1 VNKEMLMKVTAN
13 KKKQN
18 RLSDQNHQ
26 IGMIKTLT
34 NQNYFQREGKEHTQ
48 VKNFS
53 NLRHYK
59 QIE

>member
-1 VNKEMLMKVTAN
+1 MLMKVTAN

-48 VKNFS
+48 VKNFT
-53 NLRHYK
+53 NQRHYK
-59 QIE
+59 QIK